1 MSGSIDFWT
10 DPHRREE
17 FGVFAIILLAEF
29 YTMENGLTLAM
40 SRETRAKLDGSLVA
54 VNTPQLSLLEF
65 PVNFERFREA
75 KTVTNVTKWMF
86 DSIEAA
92 KVQSDDFLAL
102 AADGGSN
109 AIGSISEF
117 EVVARD
123 EGRTKAADFNIC
135 FAHQNERSGGFA
147 SGTIEF
153 AVNPNAELGEHLN
166 KNHKIQTRMNR
177 SGKRLGV
184 YRDIQET
191 KGRAPQLK
199 PKPAGETR
207 WQGKLNITL
216 LSP

>member
-1 MSGSIDFWT
+1 MDSSDVIAKYPRDVDMPLRVVG
-10 DPHRREE
+10 
-17 FGVFAIILLAEF
+17 
-29 YTMENGLTLAM
+29 TMA
-40 SRETRAKLDGSLVA
+40 
-54 VNTPQLSLLEF
+54 
-65 PVNFERFREA
+65 
-75 KTVTNVTKWMF
+75 
-86 DSIEAA
+86 
-92 KVQSDDFLAL
+92 
-102 AADGGSN
+102 
-109 AIGSISEF
+109 
-117 EVVARD
+117 D
-123 EGRTKAADFNIC
+123 EGRTKATDFNIC